1 MDLRKIETTVEYP
14 KSKDRSDITNERYTD
29 YNPGKN
35 YVCCKGKI
43 QTGPD
48 VKKLIQTI
56 IGLNVVPIII
66 TIFTFQQLREDY
78 DMTITLIFYLVTLF
92 LNDLFLFVTAF
103 MNPGIIKRFP
113 YQLSKLPSEDKT
125 PQQEI
130 EIFRENHVFV
140 YRYCETCKIYR
151 PPRASHC
158 GHCNN
163 CVLRLDHHCPWL
175 GSDVGLR
182 NYRFYFFFLVFTSI
196 EALFSIAL
204 CFVNIIQAIINETN
218 EEDSQALNIIK
229 NSWWNYLII
238 ILQLRLTY
246 YIFGLLFLHCK
257 LITKNITTREKIKN
271 IYEDKKNPF
280 DQGFLKNW
288 LTLFSKI
295 PANNFSYSDFL
306 THNELKS
313 LKNELNLGEYGK
325 PTKISDNFSFTDD
338 YVNDENTDNY
348 NQVNIKELKLVTD
361 QIHDIEMGQWEN
373 NQKWQ
378 EISEKDIM

>member
-14 KSKDRSDITNERYTD
+14 KSKDRSDVTNKRYSE

-43 QTGPD
+43 QTGPH
-48 VKKLIQTI
+48 VKKLILTI
-56 IGLNVVPIII
+56 IGLNVIPIII
-66 TIFTFQQLREDY
+66 IIFTFQQLWKDH
-78 DMTITLIFYLVTLF
+78 DMTITFIFYLATLF

-113 YQLSKLPSEDKT
+113 YKLSKLPSEDKK

-130 EIFRENHVFV
+130 EIFRENQVFV

-158 GHCNN
+158 RHCNN
-163 CVLRLDHHCPWL
+163 CVLRLDHHW
-175 GSDVGLR
+175 
-182 NYRFYFFFLVFTSI
+182 
-196 EALFSIAL
+196 LFSISL
-204 CFVNIIQAIINETN
+204 CLFNIIQAIINGID
-218 EEDSQALNIIK
+218 EEDSQALNVLK

-238 ILQLRLTY
+238 IPQSKLTR
-246 YIFGLLFLHCK
+246 YIFHLLFLHCK
-257 LITKNITTREKIKN
+257 LITKNITTREKAKHT
-271 IYEDKKNPF
+271 YKGKKNPF
-280 DQGFLKNW
+280 DQGLLKNW
-288 LTLFSKI
+288 LTLFSKMS
-295 PANNFSYSDFL
+295 PNNFSYSDFL

-313 LKNELNLGEYGK
+313 LKNELNLGKHGK
-325 PTKISDNFSFTDD
+325 PAKISDNFSFTDD
-338 YVNDENTDNY
+338 YANDENTDNY

-361 QIHDIEMGQWEN
+361 QIHDIEMDQWEN
-373 NQKWQ
+373 NQKWH